1 MGKRDG
7 AHAHEHADSG
17 YGAPP
22 ATYEEPAA
30 SYGAPAPTYEEPASG
45 YGAPAPSYGY
55 EEEPLP
61 DLTPIIV
68 GILVLTGLSLL
79 FPTFVSLT
87 TVGRKKRHAEDE
99 GDHQTDVI
107 ERVNEIYTAVVQSEE
122 CMDKIACEVGALAG
136 DVGLTQSPALKLAGG
151 FVPSKYKTTTS
162 NSPLAR
168 IATKSSA
175 APSLKSLI
183 EEAVSEVSLRL
194 VYFGS
199 GNFIPDPEKKLFHQ
213 DGCIEALHCQKTIS
227 SNTNAISILSFYL
240 IFLLSYQKSS
250 S

>member
-1 MGKRDG
+1 MG
-7 AHAHEHADSG
+7 DSG

-79 FPTFVSLT
+79 FPTFVSLS
-87 TVGRKKRHAEDE
+87 TVRRKRHAEDE
-99 GDHQTDVI
+99 HDTQTDVI

-122 CMDKIACEVGALAG
+122 CMEKIACEVGALAG

-151 FVPSKYKTTTS
+151 FVPSKYKTYYKQFTAGKDCHKIKCGTF
-162 NSPLAR
+162 A
-168 IATKSSA
+168 
-175 APSLKSLI
+175 
-183 EEAVSEVSLRL
+183 
-194 VYFGS
+194 
-199 GNFIPDPEKKLFHQ
+199 
-213 DGCIEALHCQKTIS
+213 
-227 SNTNAISILSFYL
+227 
-240 IFLLSYQKSS
+240 
-250 S
+250 

>member
-1 MGKRDG
+1 MFSVAAVAALGLATASAFKLAEESLLHTDVLLKRDG

-79 FPTFVSLT
+79 FPTFVSLA
-87 TVGRKKRHAEDE
+87 TVRRKRHAEDE

-122 CMDKIACEVGALAG
+122 CMEKIACEVGALAG
-136 DVGLTQSPALKLAGG
+136 DVGLTQSPALKIAGG
-151 FVPSKYKTTTS
+151 FVPSKYKTYYKQFTAGKDCHKIKCGTF
-162 NSPLAR
+162 A
-168 IATKSSA
+168 
-175 APSLKSLI
+175 
-183 EEAVSEVSLRL
+183 
-194 VYFGS
+194 
-199 GNFIPDPEKKLFHQ
+199 
-213 DGCIEALHCQKTIS
+213 
-227 SNTNAISILSFYL
+227 
-240 IFLLSYQKSS
+240 
-250 S
+250 

>member
-1 MGKRDG
+1 MFREAAVAALGLATASAFKLAEESLLHTDVLLKRDG

-79 FPTFVSLT
+79 FPTFVSLA
-87 TVGRKKRHAEDE
+87 TVRRKRHAEDE

-122 CMDKIACEVGALAG
+122 CMEKIACEVGALAN
-136 DVGLTQSPALKLAGG
+136 DVGLTQSPALKIAGG
-151 FVPSKYKTTTS
+151 FVPSKYKTYYKQFTAGKDCHKIKCGTF
-162 NSPLAR
+162 A
-168 IATKSSA
+168 
-175 APSLKSLI
+175 
-183 EEAVSEVSLRL
+183 
-194 VYFGS
+194 
-199 GNFIPDPEKKLFHQ
+199 
-213 DGCIEALHCQKTIS
+213 
-227 SNTNAISILSFYL
+227 
-240 IFLLSYQKSS
+240 
-250 S
+250 